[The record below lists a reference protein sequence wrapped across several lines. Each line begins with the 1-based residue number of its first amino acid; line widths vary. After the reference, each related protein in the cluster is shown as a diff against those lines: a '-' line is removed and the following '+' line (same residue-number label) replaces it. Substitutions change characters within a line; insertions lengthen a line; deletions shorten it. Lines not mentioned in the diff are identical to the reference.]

1 MLMVEQKDF
10 LSALPYGILRTR
22 FQCEDFLILI
32 RITLRCDNS
41 GVRPANSGQYANNGG
56 APLKLGSHSKIS
68 GYDALNSGAT
78 RFKVRAPYCEIFAA
92 HLCIFGKPKS

>member
-1 MLMVEQKDF
+1 MRR
-10 LSALPYGILRTR
+10 LPYPH
-22 FQCEDFLILI
+22 I

-41 GVRPANSGQYANNGG
+41 GVQPENSGQYANNGG

-78 RFKVRAPYCEIFAA
+78 RFKVRAPYCEIFVA
-92 HLCIFGKPKS
+92 HLRIFGKPKRVNVVVDITKTLQQANI